1 MKEFLLGNLG
11 NTDDIRCSIRLM
23 NPGTEK
29 DILDQL
35 DYLER
40 SLAAERKN
48 YNRFGVVKMIESK
61 IRKLQ
66 KELKKLN
73 IEAQSKTNP

>member
-11 NTDDIRCSIRLM
+11 NTDDIRSSIMLM
-23 NPGTEK
+23 NPATEK
-29 DILDQL
+29 EILDQL

-48 YNRFGVVKMIESK
+48 YNRFGVVKMIEAK
-61 IRKLQ
+61 TRKLQ
-66 KELKKLN
+66 KQLK
-73 IEAQSKTNP
+73 EVSSKK